1 MISHEVIDTWIY
13 ARPKKALIEYG
24 IRLPSRR
31 WMRKEP
37 PQQVG
42 APPIVG
48 MRLIDERPDIADW
61 KIPGNWEGDLIIGQD
76 GPARARPSLSAPS
89 LPDHRGPAP
98 G

>member
-1 MISHEVIDTWIY
+1 MDLRSPQEGAHRVRHTLAVAQVDAQGTH
-13 ARPKKALIEYG
+13 
-24 IRLPSRR
+24 
-31 WMRKEP
+31 
-37 PQQVG
+37 QQVG